1 MEYRCRRLFPIANK
15 VDFNAQ
21 LGLRHIGGLA
31 QVDQF
36 AGTGL
41 DDINDNSARLT
52 FPVVVGL
59 SLHRLK

>member
-1 MEYRCRRLFPIANK
+1 MLFPIANR

-21 LGLRHIGGLA
+21 LGLRHVAGLA

-41 DDINDNSARLT
+41 DDINDNSARRVLPLT
-52 FPVVVGL
+52 ET
-59 SLHRLK
+59 HQ